1 MMRDEQGFIGNF
13 MDSCQDHWADPAGA
27 LAILN
32 AQDWADPES
41 KSDPI
46 SEEQLKEI
54 NRLMGLIVGEPTGE
68 QLDAIVRS
76 VMLPA
81 AN

>member
-1 MMRDEQGFIGNF
+1 MRDEQALIGNF
-13 MDSCQDHWADPAGA
+13 MASCDDHWADPAEA

-32 AQDWADPES
+32 AQNWDDPES

-54 NRLMGLIVGEPTGE
+54 NRIMGLIVGEPTTE
-68 QLDAIVRS
+68 QMTTIFRS
-76 VMLPA
+76 VMAPSS
-81 AN
+81 

>member
-1 MMRDEQGFIGNF
+1 
-13 MDSCQDHWADPAGA
+13 MDSCDDHWADPAEA

-32 AQDWADPES
+32 AQDWDDPES

-54 NRLMGLIVGEPTGE
+54 NRLMGLIVGEPTTE
-68 QLDAIVRS
+68 QMTTIFRS